1 MVKKTWVPFI
11 AICFLLGSWEFCS
24 RFFSDLLF
32 VLPPPSRI
40 LLCIW
45 QKSDR
50 LLFHTGI
57 TLKEMAGGFILALLV
72 AFPLAWMMAFWE
84 SMRMILQ
91 PLFIVIQCI
100 PMFALAP
107 LMVMWFGWS
116 YTAIV
121 LPTALMIFFPLTMNI
136 YQGLLS
142 TPQHLTDYFKTLN
155 ATPWQFFFKLQLPA
169 SLPHIFAGFRIS
181 AAIAGI
187 AAIAGEWAGGQ
198 NGLGMLMLQSRRE
211 TDLEITF
218 GALFCLT
225 FISSI
230 LYLGMAALEKAVK
243 NRKPWRLPFNSLA
256 ATALVTIVFGCQPSP
271 KIKET
276 RLLLDWVPNPNHVAL
291 YVGIEKNF
299 FKQRGIDLQIL
310 KLHDPSDS
318 LSYLMSGQA
327 DLAVYYMVETLQAV
341 QKGAKIAM
349 IGALIEEPLNS
360 LLYRKDDGIR
370 TIEDLNDKII
380 GYSMDGKSFKSLQ
393 SLLKQKKLTPKAMHN
408 VSFDLVST
416 LATKR
421 VDAVY
426 DAYWNIEVPHLR
438 SLGIE
443 TEFFKMSDLGI
454 PPHQELVMI
463 AKEDFIQA
471 SSEFVKKFQAA
482 MQEAITYC
490 QQNPKEAFEMYLKAN
505 PDKGDKAREWER
517 EAWELTYP
525 ILAKSQQIDQAA
537 VNNYRDWLLER
548 AILQR

>member
-1 MVKKTWVPFI
+1 MAKKTWVPFI
-11 AICFLLGSWEFCS
+11 AFCFLIGSWEFCS
-24 RFFSDLLF
+24 RFFSELLF

-40 LLCIW
+40 LLCTW

-57 TLKEMAGGFILALLV
+57 TLKEMGGGFLLALLV

-91 PLFIVIQCI
+91 PLFIIIQCI

-142 TPQHLTDYFKTLN
+142 TPQHLTDYFKTLK
-155 ATPWQFFFKLQLPA
+155 ATPWQFFFKLQLPS

-187 AAIAGEWAGGQ
+187 AAIAGEWAGAQ
-198 NGLGMLMLQSRRE
+198 EGLGILMLQSRRE

-225 FISSI
+225 FISLA
-230 LYLGMAALEKAVK
+230 LYLGMTAVEKAVK
-243 NRKPWRLPFNSLA
+243 NRKTWRLSVNGVA
-256 ATALVTIVFGCQPSP
+256 AAALITIVFGCQPSP
-271 KIKET
+271 KEKET
-276 RLLLDWVPNPNHVAL
+276 KLLLDWVPNPNHVAL
-291 YVGIEKNF
+291 YVGIDKGF
-299 FKQRGIDLQIL
+299 FKKKGIDLQIL
-310 KLHDPSDS
+310 KLHDPSDAVG
-318 LSYLMSGQA
+318 YLMSGQA
-327 DLAVYYMVETLQAV
+327 DLAVYYTTEALQAM
-341 QKGAKIAM
+341 QKGAKLSM
-349 IGALIEEPLNS
+349 VGVLIQEPLNS
-360 LLYRKDDGIR
+360 LLYHKEGGIHAL
-370 TIEDLNDKII
+370 EDLNGKVI
-380 GYSMDGKSFKSLQ
+380 GFSMNGMNFKSLQ
-393 SLLKQKKLTPKAMHN
+393 VLLKQRHIAPQAMHN
-408 VSFDLVST
+408 VSFDLVSA
-416 LATKR
+416 LAAKR

-443 TEFFKMSDLGI
+443 TDFFTMNDLGI
-454 PPHQELVMI
+454 PPYQELILI
-463 AKEDFIQA
+463 AKEGSLQA
-471 SSEFVKKFQAA
+471 SPEFVEKLQAA
-482 MQEAITYC
+482 MQETIVYC
-490 QQNPKEAFEMYLKAN
+490 QKNPDEAFDIYLKAN

-517 EAWELTYP
+517 EAWKLTYP
-525 ILAKSQQIDQAA
+525 ILAQSQKIDQTE
-537 VNNYRDWLLER
+537 VNNYRDWLLEHN
-548 AILQR
+548 ILQR